1 MTHAT
6 LGGIKHYLR
15 QSLRLGAWLDSPGD
29 GRVAAV
35 IPARDLTWAL
45 MAGVF
50 LRIGSALGTARTLTN
65 ASRRSTGLVRTFGDD
80 ALHYFTERLSV
91 KDLRRTLYALARRAK
106 RMKAFDQAAHIGLAI
121 DGTGVGRRTE
131 CQCPWCLPV
140 RGSDGAVLGHIH
152 KLTALSVVGVGLPL
166 LLDVEPYGPADSEYG
181 AAQRLLRR
189 AKDML
194 GRGFADYLVVDGG
207 FATAPFL
214 HAATAL
220 RIPIIARLKAN
231 LPSLFQQ
238 AEQRFHLHPPCDRF
252 VEGKDTFELW
262 DEIFPPW
269 ETLDWTSVRVLRYR
283 QTKPDG
289 TVVEAMWLTNI
300 VKNRMGSRSL
310 ARAAKARWEIE
321 NEGFNVAKNQYH
333 FAIIR
338 HHQGNSMLVQWLMT
352 FLAIDIERLY
362 RIRFLH
368 RGMHPIIESIALWNA
383 LWSSIEPRSRHRNR
397 APG

>member
-6 LGGIKHYLR
+6 LGGIKHYAR
-15 QSLRLGAWLDSPGD
+15 KSLKLGAWLDSPGD
-29 GRVAAV
+29 GRVAGV
-35 IPARDLTWAL
+35 IPAHDLAWAL
-45 MAGVF
+45 LAGIF
-50 LRIGSALGTARTLTN
+50 LRIGSALGTTRTLTN
-65 ASRRSTGLVRTFGDD
+65 ASQRSTGLTRTFGDD

-91 KDLRRTLYALARRAK
+91 DALRRKLYGLARSAK
-106 RMKAFDQAAHIGLAI
+106 RMKAFDNAAHIGLAI

-131 CQCPWCLPV
+131 RQCPWCLPV
-140 RGSDGAVLGHIH
+140 RNSDGTVLGHTH
-152 KLTALSVVGVGLPL
+152 KLTAVSIVGVGLPL

-189 AKDML
+189 AIELL
-194 GRGFADYLVVDGG
+194 GHSFADYLVVDGG

-231 LPSLFQQ
+231 LPSLLQQ

-252 VEGKDTFELW
+252 EEGKDTFELW

-283 QTKPDG
+283 QTKSDG

-300 VKNRMGSRSL
+300 AKSTMGSRSL

-333 FAIIR
+333 FAVIR
-338 HHQGNSMLVQWLMT
+338 HHQGNSMLVQWLLT

-368 RGMHPIIESIALWNA
+368 RGTHPIMESIALWNA
-383 LWSSIEPRSRHRNR
+383 LWSSLEPRSWHWSR

>member
-6 LGGIKHYLR
+6 LGGIKHYMR
-15 QSLRLGAWLDSPGD
+15 KSLRLGAWLDSPGD
-29 GRVAAV
+29 GRVAAE
-35 IPARDLTWAL
+35 IPAHDLAWASL
-45 MAGVF
+45 ASLL

-65 ASRRSTGLVRTFGDD
+65 ASQRSTALMHTFGDD
-80 ALHYFTERLSV
+80 ALHYFTERMSV
-91 KDLRRTLYALARRAK
+91 DVLRRTLYGLARRAK
-106 RMKAFDQAAHIGLAI
+106 RMKAFDHTAHIGLAI
-121 DGTGVGRRTE
+121 DGTGAGRRTE
-131 CQCPWCLPV
+131 CRCPWCLPV
-140 RGSDGAVLGHIH
+140 HNSSGELLGHTH
-152 KLTALSVVGVGLPL
+152 KLAALSIVGAGLPL
-166 LLDVEPYGPADSEYG
+166 LLDVEPYGPADSEYVAG
-181 AAQRLLRR
+181 QRLLRR
-189 AKDML
+189 AIDLL

-214 HAATAL
+214 HVATTL
-220 RIPIIARLKAN
+220 GIPIIARLKAN
-231 LPSLFQQ
+231 IPSLLQQ

-252 VEGKDTFELW
+252 EEGKDIFELW

-269 ETLDWTSVRVLRYR
+269 ETLDWTRVRVVRYR

-289 TVVEAMWLTNI
+289 TVVEAMWLTNMA
-300 VKNRMGSRSL
+300 KSTMGSRSL

-333 FAIIR
+333 FAVIR

-368 RGMHPIIESIALWNA
+368 RGTHPIMESIALWNA
-383 LWSSIEPRSRHRNR
+383 LWSSLEPRSWHWRR